1 MLEPHEVIAHR
12 ARNDCKQDSQ
22 ELDLLPEVGFAGLE
36 NRFRD
41 VEHRFV
47 SRKPLDLYKLIKR
60 QTHGSEN
67 HHGPVKKDLKAR
79 EAAEQTELPFMEIRD
94 LQIRFAGPSRALP
107 QVKHPQ

>member
-12 ARNDCKQDSQ
+12 AGYDREQDSQ

-41 VEHRFV
+41 VEHRLV
-47 SRKPLDLYKLIKR
+47 SRQPLDLYKLIKR

-67 HHGPVKKDLKAR
+67 HHGPVKKDLEAG
-79 EAAEQTELPFMEIRD
+79 EAAEQTELAFMEIRD
-94 LQIRFAGPSRALP
+94 LQIRFTGPSSARP
-107 QVKHPQ
+107 Q